1 MKEKFPETNENP
13 ENQFEPTPE
22 WIKTLCPQLADTLPV
37 VIIQELE
44 EWRKKVESQHI
55 KYRLDIRNVSRE
67 SVSSY
72 MNNFILR
79 VNDRR
84 SKDPN
89 QKPSMPQELIS
100 DTLRGKTWREFYEEI
115 DEALKQTTGLSVK
128 EVKKL
133 SKGGDYSDI
142 NLRLLPAFIFL
153 RQKGYKR
160 YPDLAL

>member
-67 SVSSY
+67 SVSS
-72 MNNFILR
+72 
-79 VNDRR
+79 
-84 SKDPN
+84 
-89 QKPSMPQELIS
+89 
-100 DTLRGKTWREFYEEI
+100 
-115 DEALKQTTGLSVK
+115 
-128 EVKKL
+128 
-133 SKGGDYSDI
+133 
-142 NLRLLPAFIFL
+142 
-153 RQKGYKR
+153 
-160 YPDLAL
+160 

>member
-1 MKEKFPETNENP
+1 
-13 ENQFEPTPE
+13 
-22 WIKTLCPQLADTLPV
+22 
-37 VIIQELE
+37 
-44 EWRKKVESQHI
+44 
-55 KYRLDIRNVSRE
+55 
-67 SVSSY
+67 